1 MPQLRLFGLKTLNTE
16 SICYL
21 LRKTSLTR
29 TEIGKLKPEQLNAIV
44 KEVSYQESVDE
55 YRHAHEIASLLA
67 AIYNTIPQKAG
78 HKPLT
83 AKDFLSG
90 DMPTREGKKIDSELE
105 ILAQKKGIVLP
116 NK

>member
-1 MPQLRLFGLKTLNTE
+1 MSTE

-29 TEIGKLKPEQLNAIV
+29 TEIGKLKPDQLNAII
-44 KEVSYQESVDE
+44 KEVYYQESVDE
-55 YRHAHEIASLLA
+55 YRKQHGIASLLA
-67 AIYNTIPQKAG
+67 AIYNTIPQKPG

-90 DMPTREGKKIDSELE
+90 DMPSREGKKPDTNVE
-105 ILAQKKGIVLP
+105 ILAKQKGIILP
-116 NK
+116 SK

>member
-1 MPQLRLFGLKTLNTE
+1 MNTE
-16 SICYL
+16 IICYL

-29 TEIGKLKPEQLNAIV
+29 TEIGKLKPEQLNAII
-44 KEVSYQESVDE
+44 KEVAYQESVDE

-67 AIYNTIPQKAG
+67 AIYNTIPQKPG

-90 DMPTREGKKIDSELE
+90 DSPTREGKRPDTEIE
-105 ILAQKKGIVLP
+105 ILAQKKGIILP
-116 NK
+116 SK